1 MRRLASLLITS
12 AALLAQS
19 PTEKPT
25 EDPDPARKFFAHKG
39 LVQIRIQLEPADRQ
53 QLRDEPRR
61 YVPATLHIDRD
72 KKGWKN
78 VGIKLKGAAGS
89 FQKIDERPGFTVNLG
104 KFDEQHRL
112 HGLRRFHLNNG
123 AQDESRLCEW
133 LGGEIF
139 TAAGYPA
146 PRVSHALVWL
156 DEKPLGLYVLREG
169 YDDQFLVRALGTTE
183 GNLYD
188 GGFCKDIDRSL
199 EKDEGS
205 GPDDLS
211 DLHQLLEACRNF
223 DSEDTGPLEG
233 ILDIENFI
241 RFMALESMLEHWD
254 GYSYNR
260 NNFRLWCGLGPE
272 QTLFLPHGMDQLF
285 GDDEA
290 SILAHPSAI
299 AASAVQRHPAWRE
312 RYREQLQALLPLFK
326 SAPLVR
332 KIKARA
338 APLQKGLRTVDR
350 DLAAEHKRS
359 VNKLVSRVQGRY
371 RSLQKQ
377 VKAPEPEPLAF
388 KGDEEIRLT
397 RWRPAGETDHITL
410 KKRRYRGAPSLY
422 IEITSPGGEARR
434 GAFRSSAL
442 LSKGVYRFTAMARC
456 QDVKRPADGGGGI
469 RLRVLDA
476 RSESLEGDCKWTE
489 LSCEFEVTDF
499 RKSVELRLDFKAT
512 DGKAWFRLDSPAL
525 QRIDDR

>member
-1 MRRLASLLITS
+1 MRCLLSFLVSS
-12 AALLAQS
+12 AALLAQ
-19 PTEKPT
+19 TATTKPA
-25 EDPDPARKFFAHKG
+25 EDPDPARKFFARG
-39 LVQIRIQLEPADRQ
+39 GVLQIRIQLDPADRE
-53 QLRDEPRR
+53 QLRHEPRR
-61 YVPATLHIDRD
+61 YVPATLHVDRD
-72 KKGWKN
+72 KKGWSN
-78 VGIKLKGAAGS
+78 VGVKLKGAAGS

-104 KFDEQHRL
+104 KFDEAHRL

-123 AQDESRLCEW
+123 AQDGSRLSEW

-156 DEKPLGLYVLREG
+156 DEQPLGLYVLREG
-169 YDDQFLVRALGTTE
+169 YDDQFLVRTLGTTE

-205 GPDDLS
+205 GPDDHS
-211 DLHQLLEACRNF
+211 DLHQLLDACRDF
-223 DSEDTGPLEG
+223 DAEDTAPLEG
-233 ILDIENFI
+233 LLDIENFI

-260 NNFRLWCGLGPE
+260 NNFRLWCGLGPG

-285 GDDEA
+285 GDAEA

-299 AASAVQRHPAWRE
+299 AASAVQQHPAWRQL
-312 RYREQLQALLPLFK
+312 YREQLVALLPLFR

-350 DLAAEHKRS
+350 DLAAKHKRS
-359 VNKLVSRVQGRY
+359 VNKLVSRVQARY

-377 VKAPEPEPLAF
+377 VKAPEPEPLTF
-388 KGDEEIRLT
+388 KGDQEIRLT
-397 RWRPAGETDHITL
+397 RWRPAGETDHVTL
-410 KKRRYRGAPSLY
+410 KKRSYRGTPSLY
-422 IEITSPGGEARR
+422 IESTSAGDEERR

-442 LSKGVYRFTAMARC
+442 LSKGIYRFTATARC
-456 QDVKRPADGGGGI
+456 QDVKSLRDEGGGV
-469 RLRVLDA
+469 RLRVLDS
-476 RSESLEGDCKWTE
+476 RSDSLDGDCKWTE
-489 LSCEFEVTDF
+489 LSCEFEVRDF
-499 RKSVELRLDFKAT
+499 RRSVELRLEFRAG
-512 DGKAWFRLDSPAL
+512 DGKAWFRLDSATL